1 MTQDLKMTGAD
12 YNIALSVFFI
22 PVCLAYNT
30 MRRIPS
36 VHLDGPPV
44 TDMSLA
50 L

>member
-22 PVCLAYNT
+22 PVCLAYT
-30 MRRIPS
+30 MRRSPF